1 MLNLNNES
9 NQYTVIPSLFSIV
22 QANHLTCTSTAI
34 RLETVTVDVNKVKLL
49 LKNLNKRPNK
59 K

>member
-1 MLNLNNES
+1 MLNLNNET
-9 NQYTVIPSLFSIV
+9 NQYTVTPSLFSIV

-49 LKNLNKRPNK
+49 LKNLNQ
-59 K
+59 